1 MKYKIQFSSI
11 VLGALVAGVSF
22 YFTYPVFF
30 VVGLI
35 LSLSNLI
42 EVIWLIV
49 HKEELDESEPS
60 PACSIS
66 ILITIALLVM
76 CFVGRNSHCYI
87 LGPNTTKHL
96 YKDCSHF
103 AERNPVHEVSS
114 VGAFVYLCFKEC
126 QYCSK
131 RQEIEKQKR
140 KAENERKRIEQDL
153 QFIQDHID
161 ELEDVKR
168 RIRQGERIDV
178 YDYCFGYEVDVEEES
193 EFEI

>member
-1 MKYKIQFSSI
+1 MKYKIQLSTI

-30 VVGLI
+30 IIGVI
-35 LSLSNLI
+35 LSSSNII

-49 HKEELDESEPS
+49 HNKEPNESEPG

-66 ILITIALLVM
+66 FVITIALSII
-76 CFVGRNSHCYI
+76 CFVGRNAPCYI
-87 LGPNTTKHL
+87 QGPNTTKHL

-103 AERNPVHEVSS
+103 AEESPVHEVSR
-114 VGAFVYLCFKEC
+114 VGSFVYLCFRDC

-131 RQEIEKQKR
+131 RQETEKQKR
-140 KAENERKRIEQDL
+140 KAENERKRIKQDL
-153 QFIQDHID
+153 QFIQDRIN
-161 ELEDVKR
+161 ELDDVKQ
-168 RIRQGERIDV
+168 RIQQGEKIDV
-178 YDYCFGYEVDVEEES
+178 YDYCFGYEMEEEEET